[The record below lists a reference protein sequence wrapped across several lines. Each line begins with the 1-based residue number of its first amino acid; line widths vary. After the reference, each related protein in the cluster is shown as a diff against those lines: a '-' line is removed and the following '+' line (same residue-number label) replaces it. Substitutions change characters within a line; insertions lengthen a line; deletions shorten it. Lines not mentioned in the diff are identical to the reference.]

1 MAADY
6 SQIELRIIASM
17 SNDKN
22 MIEAFHRK
30 EDIHS
35 ATASKVFQVGIDK
48 VTEDMRRKAKMVN
61 FGIIYGITP
70 FGLSQRLNIKR
81 SESNEIINSY
91 FKEYPDIKKYM
102 DHMIQFAKENGYV
115 ETIKKRRRYLKD
127 INSRN
132 ASVRGF
138 AERNAIN
145 APIQGSA
152 ADIIKIAMI
161 NILHKMESNNLKSKL
176 ILQVHDELVFDLHH
190 KEKDVMKKLV
200 NNEMSNAIQLSVPLE
215 VEIGIADNWL
225 DAH

>member
-6 SQIELRIIASM
+6 SQIELRFIASM

-91 FKEYPDIKKYM
+91 FKEYPDIKIYM

-138 AERNAIN
+138 AERNAI
-145 APIQGSA
+145 
-152 ADIIKIAMI
+152 KIAMI

-176 ILQVHDELVFDLHH
+176 ILQVHDELVFDLHN
-190 KEKDVMKKLV
+190 KEKDVMEKLV
-200 NNEMSNAIQLSVPLE
+200 NNEMSNAVQLSVPLE

>member
-1 MAADY
+1 
-6 SQIELRIIASM
+6 
-17 SNDKN
+17 
-22 MIEAFHRK
+22 
-30 EDIHS
+30 
-35 ATASKVFQVGIDK
+35 
-48 VTEDMRRKAKMVN
+48 MVN

-81 SESNEIINSY
+81 SESNEIIDSY
-91 FKEYPDIKKYM
+91 FNEYPDIKKYM

-176 ILQVHDELVFDLHH
+176 ILQVHDELVFDLHN
-190 KEKDVMKKLV
+190 KEKDVMEKLV

>member
-1 MAADY
+1 
-6 SQIELRIIASM
+6 
-17 SNDKN
+17 
-22 MIEAFHRK
+22 MIEAFKRN

-35 ATASKVFQVGIDK
+35 ATAAKVFQVDIK
-48 VTEDMRRKAKMVN
+48 NVSKDMRRKAKMVN

-91 FKEYPDIKKYM
+91 FKEYPDIKQYM
-102 DHMIQFAKENGYV
+102 DSMINFAKENGYV
-115 ETIKKRRRYLKD
+115 ETIKKRKRYLKD

-161 NILHKMESNNLKSKL
+161 NIQDKMESEQLKSKL
-176 ILQVHDELVFDLHH
+176 ILQVHDELVFDLHMSE
-190 KEKDVMKKLV
+190 KEKMYQIVE
-200 NNEMSNAIQLSVPLE
+200 NEMKNAIELSVPLE

-225 DAH
+225 EAH